1 MLLCPVTAMEKL
13 KALPPA
19 FWLKVGIGVVV
30 VIVAIF
36 VFRRVMKMNKI
47 IASIIVVVVV
57 SIVFFSWVY
66 NRNEPKFL
74 TPLVERIA
82 PFFPSAG
89 SYAAKDRKSTRLNSS
104 HQIISYAVFCLK
116 KKKK

>member
-1 MLLCPVTAMEKL
+1 MPLFAVTAMEKL
-13 KALPPA
+13 KTMPPD
-19 FWLKVGIGVVV
+19 FWLKVGIGVVA

-47 IASIIVVVVV
+47 IASIIVFVVV

-89 SYAAKDRKSTRLNSS
+89 SYAAKQQTAPKP
-104 HQIISYAVFCLK
+104 
-116 KKKK
+116 